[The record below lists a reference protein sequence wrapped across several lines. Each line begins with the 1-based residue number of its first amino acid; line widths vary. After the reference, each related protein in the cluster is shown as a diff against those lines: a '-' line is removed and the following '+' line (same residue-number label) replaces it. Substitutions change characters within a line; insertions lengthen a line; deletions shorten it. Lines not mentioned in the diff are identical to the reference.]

1 MIEKIKRFQKIELI
15 LVILLIFL
23 FFITRLNIIDYGL
36 PFFQQED
43 ENAFLKNTI
52 FYISFVTGI
61 KTEMSDPF
69 LAPLINLLLTLKI
82 LFVNEFIMNAS
93 SLSEIK
99 QKVYDDP
106 SIMIVYGRY
115 ISLTITSLSFFLIY
129 LIFKKLKINFFI
141 YFPLLISLSF
151 SLFTTPISLV
161 NGKNSYYLFFFISQ
175 LYFLIK
181 YYFKLEKFNRN
192 TYFLFS
198 ILAAF
203 AWGVNYWG
211 AIVSIYGICILH
223 FKKFKLK
230 NLQYLIYFSMGL
242 TVFGILPSLFIEEY
256 YFFSFLI
263 EGHSHQ
269 IDQSIFS
276 IYEFLSGY
284 LEKIWLSIQIIFY
297 TEVFVTI
304 YLSLFL
310 FYFFKSFDNKKI
322 IFLLSLLIL
331 EPILIMSLA
340 GDEVVP
346 ELRYFSGLICLMFIL
361 TALIIKDIS
370 SYYKSKS
377 IILIFALI
385 NIAIVYPKIINH
397 TKLSNVFLSNHTFN
411 NFYEKNKNINQN
423 ILYLIPNLDNRKNF
437 KNLDFYKNLHENNI
451 IKNKDV
457 KKDNYESIL
466 KKIKIQKDSKL
477 NFKNKMTLDLNTFN
491 MALFEIK
498 NLEIFFNEV
507 KKKYRF
513 VSIEEN
519 NLEYNHL
526 YSYIRSNYYKIDQQ
540 FDNKNLQ
547 HNSSL
552 RDVVKFLYYGG
563 SPKKLSNFVH
573 GNNYSLYKLD

>member
-1 MIEKIKRFQKIELI
+1 MIKKIKRFQKIEII

-23 FFITRLNIIDYGL
+23 FFITRVNIIDYGL

-223 FKKFKLK
+223 FKKFKFK

-242 TVFGILPSLFIEEY
+242 SVLGILPSLFLEDN
-256 YFFSFLI
+256 YFFSFFTD
-263 EGHSHQ
+263 GHGK
-269 IDQSIFS
+269 IDQAIFS
-276 IYEFLSGY
+276 IYGFLNNS
-284 LEKIWLSIQIIFY
+284 LEKFWLSIQIIFN
-297 TEVFVTI
+297 TEIFVII

-310 FYFFKSFDNKKI
+310 FYIFKSFEHKKI
-322 IFLLSLLIL
+322 IFLLSLLVL
-331 EPILIMSLA
+331 EPILIMSLTRE
-340 GDEVVP
+340 GVVP
-346 ELRYFSGLICLMFIL
+346 EIRYFSGLICLMFIL

-370 SYYKSKS
+370 GYYKSKS

-385 NIAIVYPKIINH
+385 NIAIVYPKIIDH
-397 TKLSNVFLSNHTFN
+397 TKLSNVFLLNHTFN
-411 NFYEKNKNINQN
+411 NFYENNKNINQN
-423 ILYLIPNLDNRKNF
+423 ILYLIPKLDNRKNF

-451 IKNKDV
+451 IENKLFE
-457 KKDNYESIL
+457 KDNYESIL
-466 KKIKIQKDSKL
+466 KKINIQKDAELK
-477 NFKNKMTLDLNTFN
+477 FKNKMTLELNTFN
-491 MALFEIK
+491 INLFEIK

-507 KKKYRF
+507 KKKYRY
-513 VSIEEN
+513 VSIKEN
-519 NLEYNHL
+519 SLEYNDL
-526 YSYIRSNYYKIDQQ
+526 YSYIKSNYYKINQQ
-540 FDNKNLQ
+540 FDDENL
-547 HNSSL
+547 HYNDGL

-563 SPKKLSNFVH
+563 SSKKLSNFVL
-573 GNNYSLYKLD
+573 GNNYSLYKLN